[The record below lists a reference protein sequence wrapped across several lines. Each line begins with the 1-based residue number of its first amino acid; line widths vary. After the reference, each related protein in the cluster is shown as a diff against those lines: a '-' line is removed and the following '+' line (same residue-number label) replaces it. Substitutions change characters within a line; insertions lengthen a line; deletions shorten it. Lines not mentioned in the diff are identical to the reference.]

1 MENIDQHIQKNQN
14 LLNDPTISPQSRR
27 HTQEELTA
35 LETYKEN
42 HPEDSHDPTSLELYC
57 ELNPNADEC
66 RIYEDWTSLTSVT
79 RDSNAPFLCPIIY
92 SSYQTKNTTCPTLL
106 SSAVTSVL
114 IGPSPLRHL
123 LLPEQQSATGSGI
136 CPPLVCLGL
145 LWLRRLMMLG
155 LLMSFTLFF
164 LLNAPSLRINW
175 ATSMLISML
184 NHSNLFDYDWLHY
197 GNGTLVVRWV

>member
-66 RIYEDWTSLTSVT
+66 RIYED
-79 RDSNAPFLCPIIY
+79 
-92 SSYQTKNTTCPTLL
+92 
-106 SSAVTSVL
+106 
-114 IGPSPLRHL
+114 
-123 LLPEQQSATGSGI
+123 
-136 CPPLVCLGL
+136 
-145 LWLRRLMMLG
+145 
-155 LLMSFTLFF
+155 
-164 LLNAPSLRINW
+164 
-175 ATSMLISML
+175 
-184 NHSNLFDYDWLHY
+184 
-197 GNGTLVVRWV
+197 